1 MMPFNAMLAF
11 AAVLGVGSLV
21 ISLSDLIKTWRK

>member
-11 AAVLGVGSLV
+11 AIILGVGSLM
-21 ISLSDLIKTWRK
+21 ISVRDAIRTWRK